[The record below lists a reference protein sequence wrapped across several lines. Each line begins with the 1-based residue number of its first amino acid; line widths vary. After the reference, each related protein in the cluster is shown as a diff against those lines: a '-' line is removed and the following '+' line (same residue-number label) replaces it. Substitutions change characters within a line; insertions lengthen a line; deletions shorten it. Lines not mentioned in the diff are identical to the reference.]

1 MEKQKQE
8 KLFYTLKDIKEQVY
22 QNDVSIATLQNMVHN
37 GKMPSVRVMS
47 KIFIPRWWV
56 EEQIAI
62 AMGNNHGK

>member
-1 MEKQKQE
+1 MTKEKQE
-8 KLFYTLKDIKEQVY
+8 KLFYTLQDIKEQVY
-22 QNDVSIATLQNMVHN
+22 QNDVSIATLQNMVHT

-47 KIFIPRWWV
+47 KIFVPRWWV